1 MNKRTSGNNK
11 ETSPTGQQSRASLQ
25 HNYTTSYYTT
35 SYHITSYYI
44 TSNGGC
50 RREEKS
56 RKHWSLFTMLLSSV
70 ADFFF
75 RSNQKQLYV
84 LTALKIREK

>member
-1 MNKRTSGNNK
+1 
-11 ETSPTGQQSRASLQ
+11 L
-25 HNYTTSYYTT
+25 TTTWLKYQ
-35 SYHITSYYI
+35 I

-70 ADFFF
+70 TEFFLF
-75 RSNQKQLYV
+75 VRSNQKQLYV
-84 LTALKIREK
+84 LIALKIKEK